1 MLHLDTNIAVAHLRG
16 DPYVTRRLAEAL
28 PSVAVSSLVV
38 AELIYGAFISVDP
51 VRARSKLD
59 ELLSSLSVLPFEA
72 AAAEAFGRIRAS
84 LRRKGTPIGDI
95 DTLIAA
101 AAMSRGATLVTRN
114 FRHFSEVDGLSI
126 DGWLEGSG

>member
-28 PSVAVSSLVV
+28 PSVEVSSLVV
-38 AELIYGAFISVDP
+38 AELIYGAFVSADP
-51 VRARSKLD
+51 IRARAKLD
-59 ELLSSLSVLPFEA
+59 ALLSSLSVLPFDTV
-72 AAAEAFGRIRAS
+72 AAEAYGRIRAS
-84 LRRKGTPIGDI
+84 LRRKGTPIGDV

-101 AAMSRGATLVTRN
+101 TAISRDATLVTRN
-114 FRHFSEVDGLSI
+114 LRHFSEVDGLNI